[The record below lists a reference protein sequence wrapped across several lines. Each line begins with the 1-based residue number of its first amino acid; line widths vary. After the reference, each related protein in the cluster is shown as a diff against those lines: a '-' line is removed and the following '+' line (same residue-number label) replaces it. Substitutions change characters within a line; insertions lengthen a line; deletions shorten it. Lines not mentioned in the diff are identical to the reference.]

1 MNLSLFGEDAIL
13 WLCGK
18 VDSHLG
24 LQAAF
29 SDTKCHMFEEAISR
43 RENGYGNPAPS
54 FTDNE
59 FEDALKSWY
68 EALNEDIEA
77 SIGINE
83 HI

>member
-1 MNLSLFGEDAIL
+1 
-13 WLCGK
+13 
-18 VDSHLG
+18 
-24 LQAAF
+24 
-29 SDTKCHMFEEAISR
+29 MFEEAILR
-43 RENGYGNPAPS
+43 RENGFGNPAPS

-77 SIGINE
+77 SIGIKE